1 MDISTLEIVGW
12 IATFVVIGSF
22 LVNDMLKLRSIN
34 LMGATLWLIYGI
46 IASSYSI
53 IFLNVVVMSIQIFK
67 INQLS
72 KIIYTSI
79 YWCKTENQKDP
90 KKILL
95 Q

>member
-1 MDISTLEIVGW
+1 MYISTLEIVGW

-67 INQLS
+67 INQL
-72 KIIYTSI
+72 
-79 YWCKTENQKDP
+79 
-90 KKILL
+90 L
-95 Q
+95 QNK